1 VARDAKS
8 IHLIGIGG
16 SGVKGLARFYRVK
29 GLAVSGSDLRPGPDR
44 ATMVRAGITVHVG
57 HDARHV
63 PPDVDRVIISR
74 AIPPD
79 NPERLEAERRGVPVE
94 TYSRALG
101 RILEEHPGTRIGVAG
116 THGKT
121 TTSAWLARML
131 EVAGRDPSF
140 IIGGDVEDFDGN
152 MRVGSGSEF
161 IVEACEYGGSFH
173 DVRPTLGVI
182 LNVEDDHQEC
192 YGGPEGV
199 RAAFGRFA
207 RGVPPAGTL
216 VIHRAL
222 LSAVREWGVTARV
235 VPVDPDGIGNPRGY
249 GDRGYSLTP
258 ADTGAASGE
267 YVLRR
272 GGRRVARLRP
282 ALPGRYSAAN
292 MLFAA
297 AVACEVGADGEAI
310 RRAAEC
316 FRGVKRRFENLGTY
330 RGVTVIDDYAHH
342 PTEVHAVLTTARR
355 VFDGRRLTVV
365 FEPHQFRRLSEYM
378 TDFARELAIADRVVI
393 TDVFA
398 ARERPEEWRSIR
410 PEDLVSRIRNG
421 SNRAQAQFLPLDH
434 VVGQVRSGIEDG
446 DVVMAL
452 GAGRSSEVAHGL
464 VDALQ

>member
-1 VARDAKS
+1 VTRDAKR
-8 IHLIGIGG
+8 IHLIGISG
-16 SGVKGLARFYRVK
+16 SGVKGLARFYRAR
-29 GLAVSGSDLRPGPDR
+29 GYAVSGSDHRPGPDR
-44 ATMVRAGITVHVG
+44 EALVEAGITVHDR

-63 PPDVDRVIISR
+63 PLDADRVIISR

-79 NPERLEAERRGVPVE
+79 NPERRAAENHGIPVE

-101 RILEEHPGTRIGVAG
+101 RILGEHAGTGIGVAG

-140 IIGGDVEDFDGN
+140 IIGGDVEDFEGN
-152 MRVGSGSEF
+152 MRVGSGPEF

-173 DVRPTLGVI
+173 DIRPTLGVI

-199 RAAFGRFA
+199 RKAFGRFA
-207 RGVPPAGTL
+207 RTIPPGGTL

-222 LSAVREWGVTARV
+222 LSAVRDWGVTARV
-235 VPVDPDGIGNPRGY
+235 VPVDPDGIGVPRRLS
-249 GDRGYSLTP
+249 DHAYSLAP
-258 ADTGAASGE
+258 ADPRTANGE
-267 YVLRR
+267 LVLMR
-272 GGRRVARLRP
+272 GGRGVTRLRP

-297 AVACEVGADGEAI
+297 AVACEVGADVEAI
-310 RRAAEC
+310 RRAAGC
-316 FRGVKRRFENLGTY
+316 FRGVKRRFENLGTH

-365 FEPHQFRRLSEYM
+365 FEPHQFRRLKEYM
-378 TDFARELAIADRVVI
+378 TDFARELAVADRVVI

-398 ARERPEEWRSIR
+398 ARERPEDWRAIR

-421 SNRAQAQFLPLDH
+421 SDDERARFVPLDG
-434 VVGQVRSGIEDG
+434 VVGQVCSRIEAG